1 MRGRYK
7 TLGFA
12 QTHKGL
18 LEEKQRFATGS
29 CNATAP
35 LDCKNFPIRGIGVA
49 ILIVQILFGVLF
61 GFEFVPHAGG
71 ERSSRM
77 KDAPH
82 GINQIPHARV
92 ETVRP
97 CR

>member
-1 MRGRYK
+1 MGFAQSGRPRGVAPNPK

-35 LDCKNFPIRGIGVA
+35 LDRKNF
-49 ILIVQILFGVLF
+49 
-61 GFEFVPHAGG
+61 
-71 ERSSRM
+71 
-77 KDAPH
+77 
-82 GINQIPHARV
+82 N
-92 ETVRP
+92 
-97 CR
+97 